1 MMVAVIDYNAG
12 NTRSVMNA
20 LSRLGVKAELTSD
33 IDVIKSSDRM
43 IFPGVGAASWAM
55 DELKKRELI
64 ETIKEYQRPFLGICL
79 GMQLMN
85 SFSEEGNVDLLNI
98 TANKVRLFD
107 KNVGVKIPHVGW
119 NEVTFSSDPI
129 FKNLREKEYFYF
141 VHSYYVEYSENT
153 IATCFY
159 DNVTFSAG
167 LRKDNF
173 YGFQFHPEK
182 SGEVGEK
189 LLKNFLEVSL

>member
-1 MMVAVIDYNAG
+1 MVAVIDHNAG

>member
-1 MMVAVIDYNAG
+1 MVAVIDYNAG

-64 ETIKEYQRPFLGICL
+64 ETIKEYQRPLLGICL

-189 LLKNFLEVSL
+189 LLKNFLEVSP

>member
-1 MMVAVIDYNAG
+1 MVAVIDYNAG

-20 LSRLGVKAELTSD
+20 LSSLGVKAELTSD

-64 ETIKEYQRPFLGICL
+64 ETIREYQRPFLGICL

>member
-1 MMVAVIDYNAG
+1 
-12 NTRSVMNA
+12 
-20 LSRLGVKAELTSD
+20 
-33 IDVIKSSDRM
+33 
-43 IFPGVGAASWAM
+43 
-55 DELKKRELI
+55 
-64 ETIKEYQRPFLGICL
+64 
-79 GMQLMN
+79 MN

-98 TANKVRLFD
+98 SANKVRLFD

>member
-1 MMVAVIDYNAG
+1 MVAVIDYNAG

-64 ETIKEYQRPFLGICL
+64 ETIREYQRPFLGICL

-173 YGFQFHPEK
+173 YGFQFHLEK

>member
-1 MMVAVIDYNAG
+1 MVAVIDYNAG

-159 DNVTFSAG
+159 DHVTFSAG

>member
-1 MMVAVIDYNAG
+1 MVAVIDYNAG

-64 ETIKEYQRPFLGICL
+64 EIIREYQRPFLGICL

>member
-1 MMVAVIDYNAG
+1 MVAVIDYNAG

-20 LSRLGVKAELTSD
+20 LFRLGVKAELTSD

-64 ETIKEYQRPFLGICL
+64 ETIREYQRPFLGICL

>member
-1 MMVAVIDYNAG
+1 MVAVIDYNAG

-64 ETIKEYQRPFLGICL
+64 EIIKEYQRPFLGICL

>member
-1 MMVAVIDYNAG
+1 MVAVIDYNAG

-20 LSRLGVKAELTSD
+20 LSRLGVKAELTSN

>member
-1 MMVAVIDYNAG
+1 MVAVIDYNAG

-129 FKNLREKEYFYF
+129 FKNIREKEYFYF

>member
-1 MMVAVIDYNAG
+1 MVAVIDYNAG

-98 TANKVRLFD
+98 TANNVRLFD

>member
-1 MMVAVIDYNAG
+1 MVAVIDYNAG

-64 ETIKEYQRPFLGICL
+64 ETIREYQRPFLGICL

-189 LLKNFLEVSL
+189 LLKNFFEVSL

>member
-1 MMVAVIDYNAG
+1 MVAVIDYNAG

-64 ETIKEYQRPFLGICL
+64 ETIREYQRPFLGICL

-153 IATCFY
+153 IATCLY

>member
-1 MMVAVIDYNAG
+1 MVAVIDYNAG

-98 TANKVRLFD
+98 TAHKVRLFD

>member
-1 MMVAVIDYNAG
+1 MVAVIDYNAG

-64 ETIKEYQRPFLGICL
+64 ETIREYQRPFLGICL

-119 NEVTFSSDPI
+119 NEVTFSSDSI

>member
-1 MMVAVIDYNAG
+1 MVAVIDYNAG

-43 IFPGVGAASWAM
+43 IFPGVGAASWSM

>member
-1 MMVAVIDYNAG
+1 MVAVIDYNAG

-98 TANKVRLFD
+98 TDNKVRLFD

-119 NEVTFSSDPI
+119 TEVTFSSDPI

>member
-1 MMVAVIDYNAG
+1 MVAVIDYNAG

-173 YGFQFHPEK
+173 YGFQFHLEK

>member
-1 MMVAVIDYNAG
+1 MVAVIDYNTG

-64 ETIKEYQRPFLGICL
+64 EIIKEYQRPFLGICL

>member
-1 MMVAVIDYNAG
+1 MVAVIDYNAG

-55 DELKKRELI
+55 DGLKKRELI
-64 ETIKEYQRPFLGICL
+64 EIIKEYQRPFLGICL

>member
-1 MMVAVIDYNAG
+1 MVAVIDYNAG

-43 IFPGVGAASWAM
+43 IFPGVGAASWSM

-159 DNVTFSAG
+159 DNVTFLAG

>member
-1 MMVAVIDYNAG
+1 MVAVIDYNAG

-20 LSRLGVKAELTSD
+20 LSRLGVNAELTSD

>member
-1 MMVAVIDYNAG
+1 MVAVIDYNAG

>member
-1 MMVAVIDYNAG
+1 MVAVIDYNAG

-33 IDVIKSSDRM
+33 IDVIRSSDRM

>member
-1 MMVAVIDYNAG
+1 MVAVIDYNAG

-98 TANKVRLFD
+98 AANKVRLFD

>member
-1 MMVAVIDYNAG
+1 MVAVIDYNAG

-98 TANKVRLFD
+98 TANKVRLFN

>member
-1 MMVAVIDYNAG
+1 MVAVIDYNAG

-173 YGFQFHPEK
+173 YGFQFHSEK

>member
-1 MMVAVIDYNAG
+1 MVAVINYNAG

-20 LSRLGVKAELTSD
+20 LSRLGVNGVLTSD
-33 IDVIKSSDRM
+33 IDVIKNSDRM
-43 IFPGVGAASWAM
+43 IFPGVGAASWAIQ
-55 DELKKRELI
+55 ELKNRELI
-64 ETIKEYQRPFLGICL
+64 EVIKSYQRPFLGICL

-85 SFSEEGNVDLLNI
+85 SFSEEGGVDLLNI
-98 TANKVRLFD
+98 TDSKVKLFD
-107 KNVGVKIPHVGW
+107 KNQGVKIPHVGW

-129 FKNLREKEYFYF
+129 FKGLREKEYFYF
-141 VHSYYVEYSENT
+141 VHSYYVESSKNT
-153 IATCFY
+153 IASCFY

-189 LLKNFLEVSL
+189 LLKNFLEVQL

>member
-1 MMVAVIDYNAG
+1 MVAVIDYNAG

-64 ETIKEYQRPFLGICL
+64 EIIKEYQRPFLGICL

-98 TANKVRLFD
+98 TANNVRLFD

>member
-1 MMVAVIDYNAG
+1 MVAVIDYNAG

-189 LLKNFLEVSL
+189 LLKNFFEVSL

>member
-1 MMVAVIDYNAG
+1 MVAVIDYNAG

-159 DNVTFSAG
+159 DNVIFSAG

>member
-1 MMVAVIDYNAG
+1 MVAVIDYNAG

-98 TANKVRLFD
+98 SANKVRLFD

>member
-1 MMVAVIDYNAG
+1 
-12 NTRSVMNA
+12 MNA

-64 ETIKEYQRPFLGICL
+64 EIIKEYQRPFLGICL

>member
-1 MMVAVIDYNAG
+1 MVAVIDYNAG

-43 IFPGVGAASWAM
+43 IFPGVGAASWSM

-173 YGFQFHPEK
+173 YGFQFHLEK

>member
-1 MMVAVIDYNAG
+1 MVAVIDYNAG

-98 TANKVRLFD
+98 TDNKVRLFD

>member
-1 MMVAVIDYNAG
+1 MVAVIDYNAG

-43 IFPGVGAASWAM
+43 IFPGVGAASWSM

-153 IATCFY
+153 IAKCFY

>member
-1 MMVAVIDYNAG
+1 MVAVIDYNAG

-55 DELKKRELI
+55 DELKERELI

>member
-1 MMVAVIDYNAG
+1 MVAVIDYNAG

-98 TANKVRLFD
+98 TASKVRLFD